1 MADGF
6 PGMCDPGI
14 LPMFTWTDRSLRLM
28 GVISCFLKL
37 FIYLWLYWVFAAVC
51 GLSLV
56 ATSWVRGTT
65 LPWGVQVSHC
75 SGFSCCRA
83 QALGCV
89 GFSSRSPPA
98 QSWWSMGSIPPQQ
111 VGSSQTKD
119 QTRIPCFGRQIL
131 NRWTTREV
139 ADFTSLN
146 LS

>member
-1 MADGF
+1 MYFLILQPVADGF

-89 GFSSRSPPA
+89 GFIRCEVHRLSCPMPCGMFSEHRSNLCPLHF
-98 QSWWSMGSIPPQQ
+98 Q
-111 VGSSQTKD
+111 
-119 QTRIPCFGRQIL
+119 
-131 NRWTTREV
+131 
-139 ADFTSLN
+139 ADS
-146 LS
+146 